1 MFELKN
7 LRHAY
12 DGSEVLTIALAFA
25 VGPKPCDPPRSH
37 CAMAC
42 SSDAPELTGET
53 APSVRQRSLRA
64 LLASLVLSLA
74 LHLTLLATWPA
85 LVRDREPPHVRVLD
99 VVLLKPEPLPA
110 AAPEPARIPTETIR
124 AAADRRK
131 PETPKPRTDDPQEP
145 ATRGPA
151 PSPVTAPAESI
162 PTEAAPA
169 PQPIEARTAPS
180 GQKPEATA
188 AVTPP
193 SYNATYLRN
202 PPPRYPLVARRNG
215 EQGTVTL
222 RVLVTREG
230 LPASVSV
237 EKTSGSSQLD
247 SAALETVKTWRFMP
261 ARQGA
266 QPVEAWVLVPIVFK
280 LEGVS

>member
-1 MFELKN
+1 
-7 LRHAY
+7 
-12 DGSEVLTIALAFA
+12 
-25 VGPKPCDPPRSH
+25 
-37 CAMAC
+37 MAP
-42 SSDAPELTGET
+42 SSDIPELTGET
-53 APSVRQRSLRA
+53 VPSFRRRSLRV
-64 LLASLVLSLA
+64 LLTTLVLSVTLHAA
-74 LHLTLLATWPA
+74 LFAGWPG
-85 LVRDREPPHVRVLD
+85 LVRNFEPLQVRVLD
-99 VVLLKPEPLPA
+99 VVLLRPEPLPV
-110 AAPEPARIPTETIR
+110 AAPEPAHVATETSR
-124 AAADRRK
+124 AAADRKNPRPQK
-131 PETPKPRTDDPQEP
+131 PQVDDAQGSAAREP
-145 ATRGPA
+145 AR
-151 PSPVTAPAESI
+151 SPVIAPAESI
-162 PTEAAPA
+162 AAEAAPA
-169 PQPIEARTAPS
+169 PAPAEARAAPS
-180 GQKPEATA
+180 EQKAEVTA

-193 SYNATYLRN
+193 TYNAAYLRN

-237 EKTSGSSQLD
+237 EKTSGSNHLD